1 MKQVFGAVYLQIVA
15 AIVVGVLGVCL
26 VMGSSFVCL
35 YGRYLFCQFM
45 YMMDST
51 LDIKRGGRK
60 VGNYQRMESGELSED
75 EDHYNTGMRD
85 TLTCNNGSN
94 DIFLGDLPRLL
105 EILKQRY
112 LNICNY

>member
-1 MKQVFGAVYLQIVA
+1 
-15 AIVVGVLGVCL
+15 
-26 VMGSSFVCL
+26 
-35 YGRYLFCQFM
+35 M
-45 YMMDST
+45 YKMDST

-60 VGNYQRMESGELSED
+60 VSED

-85 TLTCNNGSN
+85 TLTCNNGFN
-94 DIFLGDLPRLL
+94 DLFLGDLPSLL